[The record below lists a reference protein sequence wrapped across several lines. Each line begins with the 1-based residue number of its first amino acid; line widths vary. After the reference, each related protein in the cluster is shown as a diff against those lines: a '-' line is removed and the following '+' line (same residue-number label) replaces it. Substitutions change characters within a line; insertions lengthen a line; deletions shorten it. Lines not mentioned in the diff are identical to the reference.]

1 MELLFLISFSNCSLL
16 VHNNTIDF
24 CVLNLYLATLL
35 ILLISSNS
43 FLVDP
48 LGFFYMIVICL
59 LLPFQCG
66 WVLFHVLA

>member
-1 MELLFLISFSNCSLL
+1 MKLLFLISFSNCSLL
-16 VHNNTIDF
+16 VPNNTIDF

-59 LLPFQCG
+59 LLSFQCG
-66 WVLFHVLA
+66 RVLFHVLA